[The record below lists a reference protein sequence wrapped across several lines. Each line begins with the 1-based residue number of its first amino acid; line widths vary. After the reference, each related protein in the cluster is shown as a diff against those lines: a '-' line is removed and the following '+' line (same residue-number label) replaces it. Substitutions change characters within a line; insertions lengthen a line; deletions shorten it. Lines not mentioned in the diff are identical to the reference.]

1 MEVISCVSGGSII
14 GAFYYLKLKEL
25 LETKPDSGEGAIE
38 KKDYIRIVQETE
50 TEFWRV
56 YKKPADA
63 DLYKHCLQLQNAVQK
78 ELFPHPPFG
87 ELYEAHLFKGLLK
100 RTNDEGNR
108 EAVTGPVY
116 MKDLFINPKDDPAFP
131 LRKII
136 GEEETRFRNGIECHE
151 CQHRA

>member
-38 KKDYIRIVQETE
+38 KRITYVLCRKQKRNS
-50 TEFWRV
+50 WRV

-100 RTNDEGNR
+100 RTNDEGNKGSCYR
-108 EAVTGPVY
+108 SCVHE
-116 MKDLFINPKDDPAFP
+116 
-131 LRKII
+131 
-136 GEEETRFRNGIECHE
+136 RFVHKP
-151 CQHRA
+151 